1 MIDLL
6 GFFYEVAKDIKDYLT
21 WEENEKLVDTRWP
34 EKSGLQKMAE
44 ADGMTLKWCRA
55 DRLASLQLDGYEI
68 FYEIDKSK
76 RVRNKIVLH
85 DGSVLVG
92 RRDYA

>member
-6 GFFYEVAKDIKDYLT
+6 GFFYDVAKDIKEYLT
-21 WEENEKLVDTRWP
+21 WDEHEKLVDIGWP
-34 EKSGLQKMAE
+34 EKSGLQKRAE

-68 FYEIDKSK
+68 VYEIDKSK
-76 RVRNKIVLH
+76 RVRNKVVLR
-85 DGSVLVG
+85 DGSVLIG
-92 RRDYA
+92 RRDNA